1 MSVNRRLA
9 NERARTIVVGAGPVG
24 LTAALALSA
33 EGIPVTV
40 VEAGAQDRVRPGSRA
55 IFIHGASLQLLE
67 QIRPGLG
74 HALNAHGLI
83 WLTKRTLYRG
93 RELYARTYRPPRPDV
108 LPAATSLPQVVTEQV
123 LHEAAVTAGVEFVWE
138 TPVAGV
144 EATASGVTV
153 VAESGQRFDAAYA
166 IGADGARSSVRS
178 SLEIPLEGPRT
189 ENAFVI
195 VDTAEDADAPLPV
208 ERVFHYEHPAV
219 DGRNVLFVPFA
230 GHWRVDLQC
239 RPDDDAEAFSGTAG
253 VARWLPRGHG
263 REVRRAR
270 DLGLDVRVPPG
281 AGARVRRSGAA
292 GAARGR
298 GRAPLRALR
307 RPRPELGHPGRDRR
321 SAGDPQRA
329 GRRFEGR
336 GSSGRG
342 SLRGLASSR
351 RSPEPRGLEHRS
363 RAPLREVAG
372 RQNAP
377 SRSRARGAPRHA
389 RPDAG
394 STRRRTGR
402 GSGRRTPTACSTR
415 RDSTGAGARARR
427 GRSPA

>member
-1 MSVNRRLA
+1 MS
-9 NERARTIVVGAGPVG
+9 EARTIVVGAGPVG

-40 VEAGAQDRVRPGSRA
+40 VEAGARDRVRPGSRA

-67 QIRPGLG
+67 QIRPRLG

-93 RELYARTYRPPRPDV
+93 RELYARTYRPPKPDV

-123 LHEAAVTAGVEFVWE
+123 LHDAALAADVEFVWE

-144 EATASGVTV
+144 EPTASGVTV

-230 GHWRVDLQC
+230 GHWRVDMQC
-239 RPDDDAEAFSGTAG
+239 RPDDDAEAFSGTVG
-253 VARWLPRGHG
+253 VARWLPEVMDAKYAERVTWVSTYVFLQVLAREFVDPARRVLLVGEAAHLFAPFGARGLNSGIPDAIVAARAIRSALDAGSKDEARAAVDHFAAS
-263 REVRRAR
+263 RRAAAAR
-270 DLGLDVRVPPG
+270 NREASNTALAHLSATSPL
-281 AGARVRRSGAA
+281 ARVRRRTAA
-292 GAARGR
+292 LAA
-298 GRAPLRALR
+298 
-307 RPRPELGHPGRDRR
+307 PRLT
-321 SAGDPQRA
+321 RA
-329 GRRFEGR
+329 GRWLDAAPYG
-336 GSSGRG
+336 
-342 SLRGLASSR
+342 
-351 RSPEPRGLEHRS
+351 PRLG
-363 RAPLREVAG
+363 P
-372 RQNAP
+372 
-377 SRSRARGAPRHA
+377 
-389 RPDAG
+389 PDADG
-394 STRRRTGR
+394 MQY
-402 GSGRRTPTACSTR
+402 
-415 RDSTGAGARARR
+415 
-427 GRSPA
+427 